1 MRDTLIKALKS
12 AGNIQ
17 RQRFGESLQSLR
29 KESLSSIVT
38 EVDVS
43 SEKVIIETILQRFP
57 GHNLLGEESG
67 FKNNNSDWTWV
78 VDPLDGTS
86 NYAAHLPWFGVLIA
100 VFERQVP
107 VLAGAY
113 LPLEDILYI
122 AERGKG
128 TYRNGQR
135 INLQP
140 AELSEVLFAFSTDF
154 TLDEAFLEKG
164 ILWYKYI
171 MKNSRNIRSTNSLV
185 DMMYVLEGKFGGCIN
200 LFTKI
205 WDIAAPWL
213 LIREAG
219 GVLTGLDRNSIVFDL
234 SEKAMHKNYPIITG
248 HEILVYNLLDKLPV

>member
-1 MRDTLIKALKS
+1 MKDTLIKALKS

-17 RQRFGESLQSLR
+17 RQRFGESLQTLQ
-29 KESLSSIVT
+29 KESISSIVT

-43 SEKVIIETILQRFP
+43 SEKVILEIIRHEFP

-67 FKNNNSDWTWV
+67 FENNFSDWTWV

-100 VFERQVP
+100 VFEKQVP

-113 LPLEDILYI
+113 LPLEDVLYI
-122 AERGKG
+122 AEQGKG
-128 TYRNGQR
+128 TYRNHEQIIMR
-135 INLQP
+135 P
-140 AELSEVLFAFSTDF
+140 SELSEVLFAFSTDF
-154 TLDEAFLEKG
+154 TRDEVFLERG
-164 ILWYKYI
+164 MVLYRYI

-200 LFTKI
+200 LFTRV

-219 GVLTGLDRNSIVFDL
+219 GILTTLDRNAMVFEL
-234 SEKAMHKNYPIITG
+234 SEKALYRNYPIIAG
-248 HEILVYNLLDKLPV
+248 HELLVKSLLEKLPG